1 VPVTSPA
8 PWAGCDKT
16 VRYPDQLAR
25 RLGASQSRRTFAA
38 WTLGALTAANEEE
51 EQRERQRDDP
61 TASNLHA
68 PMQREDLRR

>member
-1 VPVTSPA
+1 
-8 PWAGCDKT
+8 
-16 VRYPDQLAR
+16 LAR

-51 EQRERQRDDP
+51 EQQQRERQRDDP
-61 TASNLHA
+61 TASNLQA